1 MLVGVVVVLT
11 SVTTAAGAATS
22 ARPGPDRGVT
32 TRDAVMARP
41 ASVASDAQRPT
52 APKTA
57 AVLLDDDFEGAFPGP
72 WELLSADDT
81 AWGTVTNRSVSPTH
95 SVYCAGGGDAAP
107 VGGPYQNSLQTWMV
121 YGPFSLADATAASL
135 DFQLWMKTEPASGGN
150 FYDYVFYGVS
160 TNGTNFSGRQTAGN
174 SNGWGAASLDFSE
187 VAGTLGASEVWFA
200 FVFVSDTSVTDEGVY
215 IDDVELNVTTSSP
228 CALTCSASAPATA
241 TAGASV
247 AFNGSAT
254 ATNCSQAPAFSWT
267 FGDGASSAQEDP
279 SHTYAA
285 AGTYG
290 WQMTATADSQSCA
303 RSGSITVNT
312 GGGSVEYDHVR
323 WVPAAAHAQGA
334 LGSQWR
340 TDVGLLNTGTMAVRV
355 RLRLHGSVSGTLD
368 VTVPAGGQTVLADV
382 VGQMG
387 VTGSGSLEVLSDEE
401 IYVSSRTYNQ
411 SGSGTF
417 GQYLD
422 GAAPTEALTSGQ
434 SAMLPH
440 LAESSS
446 FRTNIGL
453 LNTSS
458 SPATV
463 RVELL
468 GAGGAVLG
476 SYDRTIPA
484 GQLLQDNQPFRN
496 LAGQTNLARGSA
508 RVRLLT
514 GTGIIAYASVV
525 DNLTQDPTT
534 IPMKPATGQT
544 ATGWVAAAAH
554 AQGALGSQWRTDLGL
569 LNTGTGT
576 AHVTVLFHQGTGTAS
591 MVRNLSPGEQAVLAD
606 VVGMMGASGS
616 GSLEV
621 QSDLALYITSRTY
634 NQSGSGTFGQYLD
647 GMAASAGLGTGQS
660 AYLPQLA
667 ENAQYRTN
675 IGFVNTGGT
684 TATVQVELLDASG
697 SVLATFS
704 QDVAPGQSWQANR
717 PFSTQ
722 AGRTNLSGGSAR
734 VTVTAGSGVIA
745 YASVVDNGTQDPT
758 TIPMKRGAAFG
769 VVLGT
774 VTTVDGVAIAGA
786 TVTAGATTTTSNEQG
801 YYVLDAVPVGER
813 VAVRFERDGHVP
825 TTKILRVRE
834 EEPNGQDAILGVYE
848 ASGTIS
854 AGAGGTVTTSD
865 GGRITIPGGVLVNET
880 GGTFTGNAT
889 VTLTTFDPSN
899 TRELDAFPGLFEGLG
914 LDGLVVPINTYGFAD
929 VTVTSGTQTLQLTS
943 GATAT
948 LEVPIP
954 GSLLTEAPASM
965 PSWWFDPATATW
977 REVGTFVRDGGVYR
991 TELPHFSVWN
1001 CDVAATR
1008 CFVTGR
1014 VVDGTGAPVSGA
1026 RVTFRSYRSARGY
1039 VTSGETSTPED
1050 GTFRVPVDAN
1060 SDIEFWAEKGNL
1072 ESVHRFAQSCA
1083 NGDTMDVGAIVLD
1096 DGGGGT
1102 STISIT
1108 LTWGAEPRDL
1118 DSHLAIPLDAGGWAH
1133 VYYANRSAADAEL
1146 DTDDTSGYGPEIIT
1160 VSSVHDGTYRY
1171 SVHQY
1176 SGSGDFTTSN
1186 ARVSVVG
1193 AGVSLRT
1200 FTPPQTGAGGDDD
1213 QWRVFDLQCNAG
1225 RCTLHPIEDYVHQ
1238 VSPHDHPAFE
1248 P

>member
-1 MLVGVVVVLT
+1 V
-11 SVTTAAGAATS
+11 
-22 ARPGPDRGVT
+22 GVT
-32 TRDAVMARP
+32 TRDAVMVRP
-41 ASVASDAQRPT
+41 AGVAQDVERPP
-52 APKTA
+52 APKTT
-57 AVLLDDDFEGAFPGP
+57 AVLLDDDFEGAFPGS
-72 WELLSADDT
+72 WQLLSATNT
-81 AWGTVTNRSVSPTH
+81 AWGTVTNRSVSPSH
-95 SVYCAGGGDAAP
+95 SAYCAGGGDAAP
-107 VGGPYQNSLQTWMV
+107 VGGPYQNDLQTWMV

-135 DFQLWMKTEPASGGN
+135 DFQLWMRTEPASGET
-150 FYDYVFYGVS
+150 FYDYLFYGAS
-160 TNGTNFSGRQTAGN
+160 IDGTNFSGFQTAGN
-174 SNGWGAASLDFSE
+174 SNGWGEASFDFAD

-200 FVFVSDTSVTDEGVY
+200 FVFVSDSSVTDEGVY
-215 IDDVELNVTTSSP
+215 VDDVVLDVTSASP
-228 CALTCSASAPATA
+228 CTLTCSASAPASA
-241 TAGASV
+241 TAGQSV

-267 FGDGASSAQEDP
+267 FGDGGSSAQEDP
-279 SHTYAA
+279 NHTYAT

-290 WQMTATADSQSCA
+290 WQMTATADAQSCA
-303 RSGSITVNT
+303 RSGSITVST
-312 GGGSVEYDHVR
+312 GGGSVDYDHAR

-340 TDVGLLNTGTMAVRV
+340 TDVGLLNTGTMAARV
-355 RLRLHGSVSGTLD
+355 RLLLHGSVSGALD
-368 VTVPAGGQTVLADV
+368 VTVPAGGQTVLTDV

-387 VTGSGSLEVLSDEE
+387 VTGTGSLEVLSDEQ

-422 GAAPTEALTSGQ
+422 GVAPTEALTSGQ

-440 LAESSS
+440 LAENSS

-468 GAGGAVLG
+468 GAGGVVLG
-476 SYDRTIPA
+476 TYDRTVPA

-496 LAGQTNLARGSA
+496 LAGQTNMQRGSA
-508 RVRLLT
+508 RVRLLS
-514 GTGIIAYASVV
+514 GTGIVAYASVV
-525 DNLTQDPTT
+525 DNRTQDPTT
-534 IPMKPATGQT
+534 IPMKPPTSQT
-544 ATGWVAAAAH
+544 AAGWVAAAAH
-554 AQGALGSQWRTDLGL
+554 AQGALGSQWRSDLGL

-576 AHVTVLFHQGTGTAS
+576 AHVTILFHQGSGAAS

-616 GSLEV
+616 GSLEIA
-621 QSDLALYITSRTY
+621 SDLPLYITSRTY

-647 GMAASAGLGTGQS
+647 GTAASAGIGTGQS

-675 IGFVNTGGT
+675 IGFVNTGGVS
-684 TATVQVELLDASG
+684 ATVQIELFDAAG
-697 SVLATFS
+697 TVLATFS
-704 QDVAPGQSWQANR
+704 QAVAPGQSWQANR
-717 PFSTQ
+717 PFSAE

-786 TVTAGATTTTSNEQG
+786 TVTAGATATTSNEQG

-825 TTKILRVRE
+825 TTRILRVRE
-834 EEPNGQDAILGVYE
+834 EEPNDQDAILGVYE

-854 AGAGGTVTTSD
+854 AGAGGTITTSD
-865 GGRITIPGGVLVNET
+865 GGRITIPAGALVNES

-899 TRELDAFPGLFEGLG
+899 TRELDAFPGLFEGLQ
-914 LDGLVVPINTYGFAD
+914 LDGELVPINTFGFAD

-954 GSLLTEAPASM
+954 GSLLSEAPASM

-977 REVGTFVRDGGVYR
+977 MEVGTFARDGNVYR

-1001 CDVAATR
+1001 CDVASTR
-1008 CFVTGR
+1008 CYVTGR

-1050 GTFRVPVDAN
+1050 GTFRVPVDAD

-1072 ESVHRFAQSCA
+1072 ESVHRFVQSCA
-1083 NGDTMDVGAIVLD
+1083 NQDTMDVGEIVLD
-1096 DGGGGT
+1096 GGGGGT

-1118 DSHLAIPLDAGGWAH
+1118 DSHLAIPLAAGGWAH
-1133 VYYANRSAADAEL
+1133 VYYANGSDADAAL

-1193 AGVSLRT
+1193 SGVSLRT
-1200 FTPPQTGAGGDDD
+1200 FTPPQNGAGGDDD

-1238 VSPHDHPAFE
+1238 VSPHDHAAFE